1 MPTTNLTD
9 RIDLSARLAAIRPA
23 RPARVVVAPP
33 ARFPR
38 STRDLSADQI
48 PAFGGSEVR

>member
-1 MPTTNLTD
+1 MTTTNPD
-9 RIDLSARLAAIRPA
+9 RVDLSARLAAIRPA

-33 ARFPR
+33 AKFPR
-38 STRDLSADQI
+38 STRDLNVDQI